1 MADMVFGCGRYRLA
15 VADIVVADVD
25 CGRYGCTPVVILRTL
40 ESSTQCSGI
49 PALFELVRSNTIVDS
64 RVKLSLSHNSHCHG
78 D

>member
-40 ESSTQCSGI
+40 ESSTQCSGYDVTLESSTQCSGYE
-49 PALFELVRSNTIVDS
+49 P
-64 RVKLSLSHNSHCHG
+64 
-78 D
+78 